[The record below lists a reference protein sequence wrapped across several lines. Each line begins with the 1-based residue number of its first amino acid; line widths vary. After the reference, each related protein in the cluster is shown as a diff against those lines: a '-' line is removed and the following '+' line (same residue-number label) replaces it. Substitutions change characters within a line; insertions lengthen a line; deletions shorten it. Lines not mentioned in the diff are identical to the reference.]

1 MAEPLNINEFHR
13 LYRANVCGDGKTTST
28 VYLYLPRV
36 GPAKIRVL
44 THVTVESTVHGV
56 DTIRLG
62 IDNLGCRYYLDEL
75 KTVAAAEL
83 CVSRSDILLGEA
95 DRFFAELIGTA
106 TGAKLTMTCVGWTK
120 DLKGS

>member
-1 MAEPLNINEFHR
+1 VPPPFNINEFHR
-13 LYRANVCGDGKTTST
+13 LYRRTIVDAGLTTST

-62 IDNLGCRYYLDEL
+62 IENLGVRYYLDEL
-75 KTVAAAEL
+75 KTVVAAEL
-83 CVSRSDILLGEA
+83 CVSRSDILLGEG
-95 DRFFAELIGTA
+95 DQFFAELVGTT
-106 TGAKLTMTCVGWTK
+106 TGATLKMTCAGWTR
-120 DLKGS
+120 DLK

>member
-1 MAEPLNINEFHR
+1 VPAPLNINEFHR
-13 LYRANVCGDGKTTST
+13 LYRSITFAFGLTTST

-62 IDNLGCRYYLDEL
+62 IENLGVRYYLDEL
-75 KTVAAAEL
+75 TTVAAAEL
-83 CVSRSDILLGEA
+83 CVSRSDILLGEG
-95 DRFFAELIGTA
+95 DRFFAELVGTS
-106 TGAKLTMTCVGWTK
+106 TGAKLIMTCVGWTK